1 MKRNLW
7 LIAFCFLISLCLS
20 CEKSEDN
27 SELQNQL
34 IAFTK
39 LCNKEA
45 KSSVDS
51 PQKIQSIKEKYFKK
65 IDSIKTAENW
75 SGKITMLDLDEN
87 EAYSKDTVIMRIG
100 IENTYDKGDQD
111 YFSFAQVKPISKQS
125 ELFKK
130 LNKIE
135 KNSEVKFSGKLV
147 SANLN
152 TMTPGYEFSN
162 FYLETDFSD
171 IEKK

>member
-1 MKRNLW
+1 
-7 LIAFCFLISLCLS
+7 
-20 CEKSEDN
+20 
-27 SELQNQL
+27 
-34 IAFTK
+34 
-39 LCNKEA
+39 
-45 KSSVDS
+45 
-51 PQKIQSIKEKYFKK
+51 
-65 IDSIKTAENW
+65 
-75 SGKITMLDLDEN
+75 MLDLDEN
-87 EAYSKDTVIMRIG
+87 EAYSKDTVIMWIG
-100 IENTYDKGDQD
+100 IENNYDKGNQD

-135 KNSEVKFSGKLV
+135 KNSEVKFSGKLL